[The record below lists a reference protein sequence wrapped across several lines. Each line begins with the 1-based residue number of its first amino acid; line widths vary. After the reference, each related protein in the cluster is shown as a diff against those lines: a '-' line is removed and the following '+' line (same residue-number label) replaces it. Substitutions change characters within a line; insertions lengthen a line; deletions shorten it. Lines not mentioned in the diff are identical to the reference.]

1 MSAPEI
7 KEPAIT
13 AEQAAK
19 SVSAAYDSVNLIAEL
34 KAKESL
40 TEEEVDRL
48 DRNKKHIEIML
59 GKEWFVKALTV
70 EQKAELVSINA

>member
-1 MSAPEI
+1 MSTLEI

-13 AEQAAK
+13 AEQAAR

-59 GKEWFVKALTV
+59 GKEWFVSALTAK
-70 EQKAELVSINA
+70 QKKELTAIK

>member
-1 MSAPEI
+1 MEL
-7 KEPAIT
+7 EYT
-13 AEQAAK
+13 QEQIDK
-19 SVSAAYDSVNLIAEL
+19 SILAAYDSVNLINKL

-59 GKEWFVKALTV
+59 AKEWFSNGLTKA
-70 EQKAELVSINA
+70 QKKELESINA

>member
-1 MSAPEI
+1 MSTLEI
-7 KEPAIT
+7 KGSVIT

-59 GKEWFVKALTV
+59 TKEWFAKALTA
-70 EQKAELVSINA
+70 EQKAELVAINA

>member
-1 MSAPEI
+1 MNTLEI
-7 KEPAIT
+7 KEFAFT

-48 DRNKKHIEIML
+48 DRNKKHIKIML
-59 GKEWFVKALTV
+59 GKEWFTKALTT
-70 EQKAELVSINA
+70 EQKAELVAINA